1 MLLESFYFPNF
12 EAFRPS
18 DREDFSAFRSVA
30 DAKKPSL
37 T

>member
-30 DAKKPSL
+30 NAKQASL